1 MSKTTKTILIVCLCI
16 LLIPLAFYVFI
27 HLLFIWSLDDSDSYT
42 IKTQYGDKF
51 KVTAEQHDFHHMQC
65 TVSSTNSDK
74 QFYFTNKVED
84 ENIKGLTHTDDLTVY
99 DVIGIVIFDNGDG
112 FQELTIDN
120 IDDNPDVAAVLKDN
134 IMSEDGT
141 FSWYLKLL
149 LNSKQYCREAKK
161 IIDLVEKWDY
171 DKLLEYGLDEEYKL
185 TDETEDHIKER
196 IYKYKRDA
204 KDTFQKWDDN
214 RPHYNDKYN
223 ESKSGW

>member
-27 HLLFIWSLDDSDSYT
+27 HLLFLWSMSDDNET
-42 IKTQYGDKF
+42 IKTHYGDKF
-51 KVTAEQHDFHHMQC
+51 KVRRSYTFSE
-65 TVSSTNSDK
+65 TESTLYSTNSDM
-74 QFYFTNKVED
+74 QIWVELGIYED
-84 ENIKGLTHTDDLTVY
+84 DFKGLAHTDDLTVY
-99 DVIGIVIFDNGDG
+99 DVIGIVIFDNGEG

-120 IDDNPDVAAVLKDN
+120 IDDNPDVAEVLKDN

-149 LNSKQYCREAKK
+149 LNSKQYRSEAKK

-185 TDETEDHIKER
+185 TDETENHIKER
-196 IYKYKRDA
+196 IYNYKRNA
-204 KDTFQKWDDN
+204 KDVFQKWDDN